1 MTYVAFADVEGATGT
16 IAADWT
22 IEYDGAFTET
32 TNAVVSNMDRNGNA
46 SREDLQRLM
55 LTLFKEGYLAEIEL
69 IDNTPR
75 QESLR
80 GQSRADRRQSGIQS
94 EKELQRKLSRLFQA
108 AYRNEVPIGPTWVCR
123 YEDAPDLE
131 IMVFELAHLQD

>member
-1 MTYVAFADVEGATGT
+1 MTYVAFEDIEGVTGK

-22 IEYDGAFTET
+22 IEYDGSFTET

-46 SREDLQRLM
+46 SSKDLQRLM
-55 LTLFKEGYLAEIEL
+55 LTLFEEGYLVEIEL
-69 IDNTPR
+69 IDDTPR

-80 GQSRADRRQSGIQS
+80 GQSRADRRRSGIQS
-94 EKELQRKLSRLFQA
+94 EEELQREVSRLFQA

-123 YEDAPDLE
+123 YTDRNDLE
-131 IMVFELAHLQD
+131 IMAYELAEN